1 MYYIADQ
8 TETIFYSELL
18 GSSGKQTYTFNFTYH
33 FEGWQYFGFYYGK
46 FSKLIIFV
54 KTNLF
59 KISIFDVENNF
70 NGAYS
75 NNYKYMSKLNKV
87 QC

>member
-1 MYYIADQ
+1 MKNQIATKTNFNQTFDIVGTYEDPTWCVYYIADQ

-46 FSKLIIFV
+46 LNSQDLLFLSKQI
-54 KTNLF
+54 
-59 KISIFDVENNF
+59 
-70 NGAYS
+70 YS
-75 NNYKYMSKLNKV
+75 K
-87 QC
+87 